1 MSNIRLFF
9 SNTISANMTD
19 RLDKSQSHYL
29 TKVMRVKE
37 NEVFSIFN
45 KNGEWQAKVLGI
57 IKGIVEFKTVKQ
69 LRKKESSKELYLAFS
84 PIKSNYQ
91 NFMIQ
96 KATELGV
103 TRFLPIIFERTV
115 VRKINNERLI
125 KIVIEASEHKF
136 KGKNMS
142 EKKDVSF
149 EIYSDS
155 EKMLDQITDKYDL
168 PDKSKALR
176 CLLDYVE
183 EKESDWD
190 DMFATVRCNR
200 CG

>member
-1 MSNIRLFF
+1 
-9 SNTISANMTD
+9 
-19 RLDKSQSHYL
+19 
-29 TKVMRVKE
+29 
-37 NEVFSIFN
+37 
-45 KNGEWQAKVLGI
+45 
-57 IKGIVEFKTVKQ
+57 
-69 LRKKESSKELYLAFS
+69 
-84 PIKSNYQ
+84 
-91 NFMIQ
+91 
-96 KATELGV
+96 
-103 TRFLPIIFERTV
+103 
-115 VRKINNERLI
+115 
-125 KIVIEASEHKF
+125 
-136 KGKNMS
+136 MS

-155 EKMLDQITDKYDL
+155 EKMLEQIVDKYDL

>member
-1 MSNIRLFF
+1 
-9 SNTISANMTD
+9 
-19 RLDKSQSHYL
+19 
-29 TKVMRVKE
+29 
-37 NEVFSIFN
+37 
-45 KNGEWQAKVLGI
+45 
-57 IKGIVEFKTVKQ
+57 
-69 LRKKESSKELYLAFS
+69 
-84 PIKSNYQ
+84 
-91 NFMIQ
+91 
-96 KATELGV
+96 
-103 TRFLPIIFERTV
+103 
-115 VRKINNERLI
+115 
-125 KIVIEASEHKF
+125 
-136 KGKNMS
+136 MS

-183 EKESDWD
+183 EKVSDWD

>member
-1 MSNIRLFF
+1 
-9 SNTISANMTD
+9 
-19 RLDKSQSHYL
+19 
-29 TKVMRVKE
+29 
-37 NEVFSIFN
+37 
-45 KNGEWQAKVLGI
+45 
-57 IKGIVEFKTVKQ
+57 
-69 LRKKESSKELYLAFS
+69 
-84 PIKSNYQ
+84 
-91 NFMIQ
+91 
-96 KATELGV
+96 
-103 TRFLPIIFERTV
+103 
-115 VRKINNERLI
+115 
-125 KIVIEASEHKF
+125 
-136 KGKNMS
+136 MS

-168 PDKSKALR
+168 PDKSKAIR

>member
-1 MSNIRLFF
+1 
-9 SNTISANMTD
+9 
-19 RLDKSQSHYL
+19 
-29 TKVMRVKE
+29 
-37 NEVFSIFN
+37 
-45 KNGEWQAKVLGI
+45 
-57 IKGIVEFKTVKQ
+57 
-69 LRKKESSKELYLAFS
+69 
-84 PIKSNYQ
+84 
-91 NFMIQ
+91 
-96 KATELGV
+96 
-103 TRFLPIIFERTV
+103 
-115 VRKINNERLI
+115 
-125 KIVIEASEHKF
+125 
-136 KGKNMS
+136 MS

-155 EKMLDQITDKYDL
+155 EKMLAQIVDKYDL